1 FRTPRQTTASFRRRA
16 RPGARRRS
24 GDSGPG
30 PDAGA
35 RSGGR
40 DAAAGRRAM
49 RQSPRQPAD
58 RSGAPWESPWLA
70 GAPHPDART
79 HEPAAHHDSSGR
91 LVWFKSIHEPMAWH
105 ARCQEVISAKSWPP
119 TARRPRCPATGAVM
133 TTFGFRFNH
142 RKRAFA
148 LAEQLHRVDQGL
160 QHSQHQRDADET
172 PGEHEL
178 QGGRGALLIGV
189 VHVGFPPQARAP
201 ARMPIGSTPRS
212 SFSLMWNFL
221 STGLTKK
228 LQMKPITSNPAM
240 MYMVV
245 L

>member
-1 FRTPRQTTASFRRRA
+1 MPRGNICQIVASN
-16 RPGARRRS
+16 S
-24 GDSGPG
+24 
-30 PDAGA
+30 
-35 RSGGR
+35 
-40 DAAAGRRAM
+40 
-49 RQSPRQPAD
+49 
-58 RSGAPWESPWLA
+58 
-70 GAPHPDART
+70 T
-79 HEPAAHHDSSGR
+79 PAAMSRDR
-91 LVWFKSIHEPMAWH
+91 RCDDDVWLPV
-105 ARCQEVISAKSWPP
+105 Q
-119 TARRPRCPATGAVM
+119 
-133 TTFGFRFNH
+133 H

-160 QHSQHQRDADET
+160 QHSQHQRDADEA

-189 VHVGFPPQARAP
+189 VHVGFPSQARAP
-201 ARMPIGSTPRS
+201 ARMPTRSTPRS